1 MDRASRAIRRS
12 GARLKALNGGH
23 ADLNL
28 VISELRDIRLAMKS
42 FLTAQNSVSQDLVL
56 WAQADENRVIQDV
69 MSQLAELNTFW
80 TDVQRDF
87 VEHLKA
93 FKHHFDLI
101 LEGEKQVDQARNA
114 LVLCEQKELKI
125 KKELKKASKKAT
137 VEEISNLELK
147 LAQAERA
154 KDLAQ
159 YEAMEKVQENEAVKL
174 IRVKEGL
181 LKLSEAYLELANKC
195 AIIFESQ
202 RDIAA
207 HIPDVHHM
215 ALHEMKYTGT
225 GAMKQAVQKAKDRV
239 DQYHLYQYRLIPH
252 CPSVEEPPPPYTP
265 GYYDPTTG
273 QPYHVPGGDEAAFGS
288 VRQRVVLPSCPA
300 PAFGGGRG
308 LARPPPVPQQLPSRP
323 PGGNNNPDWLLP
335 RDAPAACPPSPWP
348 PAWGSDG
355 EEEDRLS
362 AAMGAARL
370 G

>member
-28 VISELRDIRLAMKS
+28 VISELRDVRLAMKS
-42 FLTAQNSVSQDLVL
+42 FLTAQNSVAQDLVL

-69 MSQLAELNTFW
+69 MTQLVELNSFW
-80 TDVQRDF
+80 TDVQKDF

-101 LEGEKQVDQARNA
+101 LEGEKQVDQARNSLA
-114 LVLCEQKELKI
+114 LCEQKELKI

-137 VEEISNLELK
+137 VEEISNLEMK

-159 YEAMEKVQENEAVKL
+159 FETLEKVQEHEAVKL
-174 IRVKEGL
+174 IRVKDGL

-195 AIIFESQ
+195 AILFESQ
-202 RDIAA
+202 RDIVA
-207 HIPDVHHM
+207 HIPDVHHT
-215 ALHEMKYTGT
+215 ALHEIKYTGT
-225 GAMKQAVQKAKDRV
+225 GAMKQAVQRAKDRV
-239 DQYHLYQYRLIPH
+239 EQYHCYQYRLIPH

-273 QPYHVPGGDEAAFGS
+273 QPYQNPGEEWES
-288 VRQRVVLPSCPA
+288 VRQRVVLPPSCP
-300 PAFGGGRG
+300 PTHGGARG
-308 LARPPPVPQQLPSRP
+308 MVPRPPQF
-323 PGGNNNPDWLLP
+323 
-335 RDAPAACPPSPWP
+335 PPSPPPGFAESVHGRWNPSSQAPCPPGPWP
-348 PAWGSDG
+348 PSWDSGG
-355 EEEDRLS
+355 EEEDDRLS
-362 AAMGAARL
+362 AAMGAARI